1 MRNWNPMIC
10 RSGSSWLYQSLS
22 LLVPCCSKSHNG
34 IAVDVIF
41 TVTLLCKIFDENIW
55 MRWTSL
61 FLTPLPPCF
70 APYLCACVFVLGTV
84 IFFLYIWE
92 FICVFFIWWLSW
104 WLLGYMLVYFSCFAI
119 DFVSVFWMVS
129 VWGCFLL
136 AFHFGHHLSEIW
148 SLKALASFSS
158 SSVCL

>member
-22 LLVPCCSKSHNG
+22 LLLPCCSKSHNG
-34 IAVDVIF
+34 IAVECDIYSNPAVQ
-41 TVTLLCKIFDENIW
+41 NIW
-55 MRWTSL
+55 RKHLNEVNKFISHTSASL
-61 FLTPLPPCF
+61 FCPLFMCLCICF
-70 APYLCACVFVLGTV
+70 RDSYFLPLYLGIHWC
-84 IFFLYIWE
+84 FFK
-92 FICVFFIWWLSW
+92 SW